1 MTPVKRPANSRPPGP
16 APVRHPGHE
25 SLLEELD
32 GRWRQLSGAIVA
44 FQSAAAD
51 QLGLGV
57 TDLKAIDLLS
67 RHATVTAGE
76 LAAMS
81 GLTAGAVTGLLD
93 RLERAAMIV
102 RQKDPDDARRLVVR
116 LRGSAGDRGAVAAPI
131 RSVTRALRAVASS
144 FTDAELAT
152 ILDFMSRSEGVLRE
166 QAEALGERDA
176 PGRGAR
182 RVRRRGTGGG

>member
-1 MTPVKRPANSRPPGP
+1 MTPVKRPAKPGRSGS
-16 APVRHPGHE
+16 APVRRAEHAN
-25 SLLEELD
+25 LLEELER
-32 GRWRQLSGAIVA
+32 RWRQLSGAVVA
-44 FQSAAAD
+44 FQSTAAD

-67 RHATVTAGE
+67 RNAPVTAGE

-93 RLERAAMIV
+93 RLERAAVIV
-102 RQKDPDDARRLVVR
+102 RQRDPDDARRLVVR

-131 RSVTRALRAVASS
+131 RSVTRALSAVASS
-144 FTDAELAT
+144 FTDVELAV
-152 ILDFMSRSEGVLRE
+152 ILDFMDRSERVLRE

-176 PGRGAR
+176 RSRVARRAPRRGAR
-182 RVRRRGTGGG
+182 GE